1 MMNKKGIYIFLI
13 ILAVIIVAVI
23 AGDFARNRPG
33 KRPSNPFEYNMGDL
47 KKVDPEQIIY
57 RETRNF
63 KLKMEEPAGMTIFND
78 QIYVTGDQLL
88 QVITTEGRLVREIN
102 LPFKPL
108 TVEVNASRIFVS
120 ARESIHV
127 YDHDGNPLAEWTGF
141 TGNSYLSGIAS
152 YEGNI
157 FIADAARRRVYR
169 FTEDGEKELEFEGKV
184 SDEALHG
191 FIVPSGCFDLA
202 INEFGDLWVANP
214 GKHALENY
222 TFNGILRGYWTS
234 QFSDVKGFT
243 GCCNPAFFTF
253 LPGGNMITSEKGILR
268 IKEYKPSGEFV
279 GVVAEPSRF
288 MEDGKVSD
296 VASDSQ
302 GRVYAADPDKKSIRV
317 FEKI

>member
-1 MMNKKGIYIFLI
+1 MSKKGIYIFLI
-13 ILAVIIVAVI
+13 VLAIIIVAVI

-33 KRPSNPFEYNMGDL
+33 KRPANPFEYNMADL
-47 KKVDPEQIIY
+47 KKVDPEQITY

-63 KLKMEEPAGMTIFND
+63 RLKMEEPAGITIFND
-78 QIYVTGDQLL
+78 YIYVTGDQLL
-88 QVITTEGRLVREIN
+88 QVITTEGRLVREIA
-102 LPFKPL
+102 LPFIPL
-108 TVEVNASRIFVS
+108 TVEVTPTRILIG
-120 ARESIHV
+120 AYESVHV
-127 YDHDGNPLAEWTGF
+127 YDYDGNHLAGWTDF
-141 TGNSYLSGIAS
+141 DSNSYLSAIAA
-152 YEGNI
+152 YEGSV

-169 FTEDGEKELEFEGKV
+169 FTEDGVKDLEFEGKV
-184 SDEALHG
+184 SDDALHG

-253 LPGGNMITSEKGILR
+253 LPGGNIITSEKGILR

-279 GVVAEPSRF
+279 GVVAEPSLF
-288 MEDGKVSD
+288 VEDGKVSD
-296 VASDSQ
+296 VAADSQ